1 MVTMIATTN
10 SNGTTR
16 YSLTREELL
25 ELIDR
30 EARSRMHMS
39 GTEFIEL
46 LGMNALPETVA
57 KRDIEMWVRLLED
70 DGVQRQGSAV
80 R

>member
-46 LGMNALPETVA
+46 LGKKALPETVA